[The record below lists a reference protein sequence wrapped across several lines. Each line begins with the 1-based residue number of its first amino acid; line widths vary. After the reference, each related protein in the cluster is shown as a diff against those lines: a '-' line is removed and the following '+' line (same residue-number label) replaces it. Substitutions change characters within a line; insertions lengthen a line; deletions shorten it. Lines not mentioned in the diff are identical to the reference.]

1 MILENCEE
9 MAAEAIDEHIDLVE
23 KVHGMMLAE
32 NDLAD
37 L

>member
-1 MILENCEE
+1 

-23 KVHGMMLAE
+23 KVHCMMLAE